1 MNLSSFPFK
10 HYKNMNTY
18 EIQIHE
24 NILNPNEINETLEN
38 FGGLSYIKE
47 DIKTSILLPLKY
59 PHIFFSDTYFMPS
72 RGVLLHGPPG
82 TGKTLLARAVAKDA
96 HVPFIS
102 LSLASLENKYFGES
116 SKLIRGAFS
125 LARKIQPCIVF
136 FDEIDG
142 LLRKRSEMDQSAT
155 YGMKTELLQQID
167 GISSKQTDSVFVIGT
182 TNNLSSLD
190 AAIKR
195 RLPKKIEIALPTLDD
210 RLDILKLKLV
220 EEKHLEESTLKWLAK
235 ITHGFSGSDINDL
248 VRQSCSIRLKE
259 YCKDDKFLLELKKA
273 KHVTDLPPLSTL
285 TKAHIMEA
293 LSHNMKFK
301 ELINYFISQN
311 DTHED
316 HDEEEEEAPD
326 EL

>member
-1 MNLSSFPFK
+1 
-10 HYKNMNTY
+10 MNTY
-18 EIQIHE
+18 EHQIYE

-59 PHIFFSDTYFMPS
+59 PHIFFSDTCLRPS

-116 SKLIRGAFS
+116 SKLIRGAFT
-125 LARKIQPCIVF
+125 LARKIQPCIIF

-142 LLRKRSEMDQSAT
+142 VLRKRSEMDQSAT
-155 YGMKTELLQQID
+155 YGMKTEILQQID
-167 GISSKQTDSVFVIGT
+167 GIASKQTDSVFVIGT
-182 TNNLSSLD
+182 TNNLQSLD

-195 RLPKKIEIALPTLDD
+195 RLPKKYEITLPTLHD
-210 RLDILKLKLV
+210 RLEILKLKLDKEIDFEV
-220 EEKHLEESTLKWLAK
+220 STLNWLAK
-235 ITHGFSGSDINDL
+235 VTHGFSGSDIDDL
-248 VRQSCSIRLKE
+248 IRQSCSIRLKE

-273 KHVTDLPPLSTL
+273 KHVRDLPPLSTL
-285 TKAHIMEA
+285 SRAHIIQA

-301 ELINYFISQN
+301 ELVNYFISHNN
-311 DTHED
+311 DIHED
-316 HDEEEEEAPD
+316 DAEEEEAPA